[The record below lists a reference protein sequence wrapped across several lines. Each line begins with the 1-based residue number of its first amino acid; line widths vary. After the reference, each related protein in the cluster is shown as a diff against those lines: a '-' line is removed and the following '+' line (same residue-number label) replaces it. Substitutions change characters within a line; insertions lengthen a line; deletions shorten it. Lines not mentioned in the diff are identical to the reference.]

1 MDAATKWYNL
11 IAHIH
16 GQLAFF
22 AVYFYTEHS
31 DQLLEIPPLCVFAT
45 PTAALSSLFPS
56 YIHI

>member
-1 MDAATKWYNL
+1 MDAATRWYKL

-22 AVYFYTEHS
+22 AVYFYTELS
-31 DQLLEIPPLCVFAT
+31 NQLFEILPLCVFAT